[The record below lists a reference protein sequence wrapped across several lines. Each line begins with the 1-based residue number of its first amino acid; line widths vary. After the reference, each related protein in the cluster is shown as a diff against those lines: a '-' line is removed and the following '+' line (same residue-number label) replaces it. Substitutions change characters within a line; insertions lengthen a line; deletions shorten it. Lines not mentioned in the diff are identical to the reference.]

1 VGAQA
6 GELLD
11 PERVTVIPHSSAL
24 DNAGRDGNT
33 PLQSDGALLHCR
45 NQGGAMKQWDSV
57 DEILDY
63 AIGQEEQAVDFYT
76 DLAARVEKPW
86 VRKIFEDYAEEERG
100 HKRKLLAIKEGKLL
114 HSDERVVDDLK
125 IADYLVDASP
135 DISMGYRDALILA
148 MKKEKA
154 AFKLYNDLATASSD
168 SQIRETFQNLA
179 QEEAKHK
186 LRFELEYDDAIQ
198 SAN

>member
-1 VGAQA
+1 
-6 GELLD
+6 
-11 PERVTVIPHSSAL
+11 
-24 DNAGRDGNT
+24 
-33 PLQSDGALLHCR
+33 
-45 NQGGAMKQWDSV
+45 MKQWGSV

-63 AIGQEEQAVDFYT
+63 AIGQEEEAVVFYT
-76 DLAARVEKPW
+76 DLAARVNKVW

-114 HSDERVVDDLK
+114 QSDERVVDDLK
-125 IADYLVDASP
+125 IADYLVDSGP
-135 DISMGYRDALILA
+135 DSSMGYREALILA

-154 AFKLYNDLATASSD
+154 AFKLYSDLAAASSNL
-168 SQIRETFQNLA
+168 QIREAFHKLA